1 MAQVAVFTPLCR
13 LLALLILPMPTS
25 LSVPLPDALTHN
37 RWFMGL
43 HTTHQAMLL
52 KATHST
58 VLRDGQLAITQGASL
73 RKRGD
78 GLMVLHSG
86 LLKISSKNAAGSEAV
101 LGFIQPGQW
110 FGELSM
116 LDGQHRE
123 RDVRSI
129 GVSEVL
135 VVEAET
141 FNRLMQ
147 DTNFH
152 QQLVDL
158 QSARTRLLLSLVE
171 DFSLRSARARAA
183 RRLLMLACD
192 DDTRSEPHRKVLIVS
207 HEALASMLG
216 MTRQT
221 LALQLKALT
230 EAGAIIQGYGRIV
243 VTSIPLL
250 VAEAAGA

>member
-1 MAQVAVFTPLCR
+1 MSTPS
-13 LLALLILPMPTS
+13 P
-25 LSVPLPDALTHN
+25 VPLPDAVTQN

-43 HTTHQAMLL
+43 HATHQVALL

-58 VLRDGQLAITQGASL
+58 VLRDGQMAMTQGTPL
-73 RKRGD
+73 RKRND

-86 LLKISSKNAAGSEAV
+86 LLKISSKNAAGNEAV

-116 LDGQHRE
+116 LDGQIRE

-135 VVEAET
+135 VVESDT
-141 FNRLMQ
+141 FHRLMQ
-147 DTNFH
+147 DASFH
-152 QQLVDL
+152 QHLVDL

-171 DFSLRSARARAA
+171 DFTLRSARARAA

-192 DDTRSEPHRKVLIVS
+192 DDTRSEPHRKELIIS

-230 EAGAIIQGYGRIV
+230 DAGAIIQGYGRILV
-243 VTSIPLL
+243 SSIPLL

>member
-1 MAQVAVFTPLCR
+1 MSTPPSVA
-13 LLALLILPMPTS
+13 
-25 LSVPLPDALTHN
+25 LPDTLTQN

-43 HTTHQAMLL
+43 HTAHQAALL
-52 KATHST
+52 KATYST
-58 VLRDGQLAITQGASL
+58 VLRDGQMAMTQGL
-73 RKRGD
+73 PLNKRGD

-86 LLKISSKNAAGSEAV
+86 LLKISSKNSAGSEAV

-116 LDGQHRE
+116 LDGQSRE

-135 VVEAET
+135 VVEADT
-141 FNRLMQ
+141 LHRLMQ
-147 DTNFH
+147 DANFH
-152 QQLVDL
+152 QHVVDL

-171 DFSLRSARARAA
+171 DFTLRSARARAA

-192 DDTRSEPHRKVLIVS
+192 DDTRSEPHRKELIIS

-230 EAGAIIQGYGRIV
+230 EAGAIVQGYGRIV
-243 VTSIPLL
+243 VSSIPML

>member
-1 MAQVAVFTPLCR
+1 
-13 LLALLILPMPTS
+13 
-25 LSVPLPDALTHN
+25 LSEPLPDAIAQN
-37 RWFMGL
+37 RWFAGL
-43 HTTHQAMLL
+43 HPTHQSALR
-52 KATHST
+52 KAAHST
-58 VLRDGQLAITQGASL
+58 VLRDGQLAMAQGAPL

-86 LLKISSKNAAGSEAV
+86 LLKIASKNAVGVEAI
-101 LGFIQPGQW
+101 LSFIQPGQW

-116 LDGQHRE
+116 LDGQGRE
-123 RDVRSI
+123 RDVRSV

-135 VVEAET
+135 VVEPDALH
-141 FNRLMQ
+141 RLMQ
-147 DTNFH
+147 DTSF
-152 QQLVDL
+152 QQQVVDL

-171 DFSLRSARARAA
+171 DFTLRSAHARTA

-192 DDTRSEPHRKVLIVS
+192 DDTRSKPHRKELIIS

-230 EAGAIIQGYGRIV
+230 ETGAIVQGYGRIELV
-243 VTSIPLL
+243 SVALL
-250 VAEAAGA
+250 AAEAAGT

>member
-1 MAQVAVFTPLCR
+1 MS
-13 LLALLILPMPTS
+13 TS
-25 LSVPLPDALTHN
+25 PPEPLPDALTHN
-37 RWFMGL
+37 RWFKGL
-43 HTTHQAMLL
+43 HTAHQAALL

-58 VLRDGQLAITQGASL
+58 VLRDGQLTMTQGTPL

-116 LDGQHRE
+116 LDGQSRE
-123 RDVRSI
+123 RDVRSV

-135 VVEAET
+135 VVEPDT
-141 FNRLMQ
+141 FHRLMQ
-147 DTNFH
+147 DASF
-152 QQLVDL
+152 QEQVVDL

-171 DFSLRSARARAA
+171 DFTLRSARARAA

-192 DDTRSEPHRKVLIVS
+192 DDTRSEPHRKELIIS

-243 VTSIPLL
+243 VSSMPLL
-250 VAEAAGA
+250 IAEAAGA

>member
-1 MAQVAVFTPLCR
+1 MPTPL
-13 LLALLILPMPTS
+13 S
-25 LSVPLPDALTHN
+25 DQLPDTLTQN
-37 RWFMGL
+37 RWFKCL
-43 HTTHQAMLL
+43 NATHQAALL
-52 KATHST
+52 RATHST
-58 VLRDGQLAITQGASL
+58 VLRDGQLVIAQGTPL

-78 GLMVLHSG
+78 GLMVLQSG

-116 LDGQHRE
+116 LDGQSRE
-123 RDVRSI
+123 RDVHSM

-135 VVEAET
+135 VVESDT
-141 FNRLMQ
+141 FHRLMQ
-147 DTNFH
+147 EPSFH
-152 QQLVDL
+152 QQVVDL
-158 QSARTRLLLSLVE
+158 QSSRTRLLLSLVE
-171 DFSLRSARARAA
+171 DFTMRSARARAA

-192 DDTRSEPHRKVLIVS
+192 DDTRSQPHRKELIIS

-230 EAGAIIQGYGRIV
+230 EAGAISQGYGRIF
-243 VTSIPLL
+243 VTSMPLL
-250 VAEAAGA
+250 VTEASGA